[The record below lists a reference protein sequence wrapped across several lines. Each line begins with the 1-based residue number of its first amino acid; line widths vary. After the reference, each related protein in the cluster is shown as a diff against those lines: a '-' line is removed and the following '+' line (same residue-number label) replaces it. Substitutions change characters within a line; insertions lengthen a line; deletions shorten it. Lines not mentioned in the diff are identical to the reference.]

1 MNHINSKSISFSI
14 SKMLRTPVLGKGR
27 KVKHHYK
34 TFRTVLSMMVE
45 FNLARQVLG
54 VKHKLRFVYNFSV
67 RVDCSWE
74 SFTLILLLLLC
85 QALIYILRNSCLR
98 QRHLMMISDI
108 VSCMRLF
115 SNPIIMMLRRPHER
129 RNLLIYSLWLIKNM
143 FNLKKYNYDFRL
155 QN

>member
-1 MNHINSKSISFSI
+1 MFSI

-54 VKHKLRFVYNFSV
+54 VKHKHLDSFIIFQCEGKLFVRIVHPY
-67 RVDCSWE
+67 
-74 SFTLILLLLLC
+74 LLPLLC
-85 QALIYILRNSCLR
+85 QALIYILRKGCLR
-98 QRHLMMISDI
+98 QRHLMVISDM

-115 SNPIIMMLRRPHER
+115 SNPIIMTLRRPHKR
-129 RNLLIYSLWLIKNM
+129 RNLLIYSLWLINM